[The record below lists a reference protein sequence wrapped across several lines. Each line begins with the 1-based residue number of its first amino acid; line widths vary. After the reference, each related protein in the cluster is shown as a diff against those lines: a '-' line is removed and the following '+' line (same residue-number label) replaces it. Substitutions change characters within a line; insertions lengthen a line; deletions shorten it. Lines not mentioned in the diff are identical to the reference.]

1 LSAHYAPLPYFPHS
15 LELLLHHVLDE
26 AVDSPPSPT
35 TSTPSL
41 LQTTLSFLSLF
52 PAHYHAIIVQC
63 ARKTELRSWRTLF
76 AYLPPPLDL
85 FEQSLAMGD
94 LKIAGGYLLVLHSLS
109 EMERTSPQ
117 VIRLLRKAMERGEWE
132 LCKELARFLM
142 ALDERGDTLR
152 EALVLVDMP
161 GTPSRPG
168 TAVKIGGDGDSG
180 EEVAR
185 SSFGPAT
192 AGNAVDVQRKVS
204 ANGRGK
210 NTGLG
215 LANTGLSPLVVP
227 GGDYFSTPRR
237 LS

>member
-1 LSAHYAPLPYFPHS
+1 
-15 LELLLHHVLDE
+15 
-26 AVDSPPSPT
+26 
-35 TSTPSL
+35 
-41 LQTTLSFLSLF
+41 
-52 PAHYHAIIVQC
+52 
-63 ARKTELRSWRTLF
+63 
-76 AYLPPPLDL
+76 
-85 FEQSLAMGD
+85 
-94 LKIAGGYLLVLHSLS
+94 
-109 EMERTSPQ
+109 
-117 VIRLLRKAMERGEWE
+117 MERGAWE

-180 EEVAR
+180 EEVAGLNASPSR
-185 SSFGPAT
+185 
-192 AGNAVDVQRKVS
+192 GNAVDVQRKVS
-204 ANGRGK
+204 ANGRGN

-215 LANTGLSPLVVP
+215 LAGSGLSPLVVP